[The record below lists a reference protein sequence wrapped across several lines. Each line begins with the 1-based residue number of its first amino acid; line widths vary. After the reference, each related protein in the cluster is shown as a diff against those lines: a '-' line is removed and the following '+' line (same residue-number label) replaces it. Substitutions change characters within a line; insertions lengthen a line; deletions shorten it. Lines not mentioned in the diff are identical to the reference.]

1 MIGKANH
8 DPLDPDLDPPF
19 DVEDDFAAADAASVW
34 FSPAADAGLSFDAS
48 ILGPEDEG
56 VIGGPIYDPFA
67 DRADLAASAHAF
79 AFDPPEPTEFQPPP
93 AVRPASANPVGDLQA
108 ELEAGLT
115 TAGVPRIAIH
125 LFCEKPATI
134 AVAEAAMADRR
145 LSRATPSAY
154 DGGLT
159 AAVALYQNQPTPP
172 LVVVECA
179 DHGPVLLDGLDRLAE
194 VCDPGTKVL
203 VIGDVNDI
211 ALYRELMRRGVS
223 EYLVPPLQPL
233 QLINAISGLYADPS
247 APFVGRSVAV
257 VGAKGGVGASTVAH
271 NLAYALSERMQAN
284 TVLVDLDL
292 PFGTAGLDFNQ
303 DPLQGV
309 ANALA
314 QPDRLDPVLLE
325 RMMVRCSD
333 KLNLFAAPATLD
345 DDYDITPDAYEEV
358 VSKIRSTAP
367 FVVFDLPHLWSNW
380 MRRTLLTA
388 DDVVLVATPE
398 LASLRNAKNLV
409 DLMRQGRPND
419 GPPKLVLNQVG
430 VQGRPEIPV
439 KDFGEALGLTPAL
452 CLPFDPKLFGNA
464 ANNGQM
470 LEEVNAKT
478 RVVEGLNHL
487 AQLIGRREP
496 VQAPAKPSLLSSLLK
511 RK

>member
-1 MIGKANH
+1 MTGSVRN
-8 DPLDPDLDPPF
+8 DPF
-19 DVEDDFAAADAASVW
+19 DTGFDAEDDFTPPIGGDGWA
-34 FSPAADAGLSFDAS
+34 SPAAAAGLSFNTSALGNEAFRPASDA
-48 ILGPEDEG
+48 
-56 VIGGPIYDPFA
+56 PIYDPFA
-67 DRADLAASAHAF
+67 EDASLTRAGGAFEDFQGSEPDYEAPTYSAG
-79 AFDPPEPTEFQPPP
+79 P
-93 AVRPASANPVGDLQA
+93 RPANPVADMQA
-108 ELEAGLT
+108 DIEASLSH
-115 TAGVPRIAIH
+115 AGVPRIAIH
-125 LFCEKPATI
+125 LFCERPETA
-134 AVAEAAMADRR
+134 ALAEFAMRDRR
-145 LSRATPSAY
+145 LSRAAVTSFS
-154 DGGLT
+154 GGM
-159 AAVALYQNQPTPP
+159 AEAVSLYQNQPTPS
-172 LVVVECA
+172 LVIVECA
-179 DHGPVLLDGLDRLAE
+179 EQGAALLESLDRLAE

-203 VIGDVNDI
+203 VIGQTNDI
-211 ALYRELMRRGVS
+211 SLYRELMRRGVS

-233 QLINAISGLYADPS
+233 QLINAISGLYADPA

-257 VGAKGGVGASTVAH
+257 LGAKGGVGASTLAH

-309 ANALA
+309 VNALT

-333 KLNLFAAPATLD
+333 KLSLFAAPATLD
-345 DDYDITPDAYEEV
+345 DDYDIAPEAFEEV
-358 VSKIRSTAP
+358 VGKIRGTAP

-380 MRRTLLTA
+380 MRRTLLAA

-409 DLMRQGRPND
+409 DLMRLGRPND

-439 KDFGEALGLTPAL
+439 KDFGEALGLVPAL
-452 CLPFDPKLFGNA
+452 CLPFDAKLFGQA

-470 LEEVNAKT
+470 LEEVNSKT
-478 RVVEGLNHL
+478 RVVDGINHL
-487 AQLIGRREP
+487 AQLIGRREA
-496 VQAPAKPSLLSSLLK
+496 VAPKAKASLLGALFK

>member
-1 MIGKANH
+1 MTGTIRN
-8 DPLDPDLDPPF
+8 DPF
-19 DVEDDFAAADAASVW
+19 DTGFEAEDDFAAPPEADGWS
-34 FSPAADAGLSFDAS
+34 SPAAAAGLAFDS
-48 ILGPEDEG
+48 SSLGGSPFD
-56 VIGGPIYDPFA
+56 PTQTPAYDPFA
-67 DRADLAASAHAF
+67 
-79 AFDPPEPTEFQPPP
+79 EPVP
-93 AVRPASANPVGDLQA
+93 APVGAGPFEDFYNHESSKAPEAAVAPAPNRVADMQA
-108 ELEAGLT
+108 EIEASMSH
-115 TAGVPRIAIH
+115 AGVPRIAIH
-125 LFCEKPATI
+125 MFCERPETVALAQTATR
-134 AVAEAAMADRR
+134 DRR
-145 LSRATPSAY
+145 LSRAVVTQFP
-154 DGGLT
+154 GGLSE
-159 AAVALYQNQPTPP
+159 AVSLYQNQPTPS
-172 LVVVECA
+172 LVIVESA
-179 DHGPVLLDGLDRLAE
+179 ERGATLLSALDRLAE

-203 VIGDVNDI
+203 VIGQTNDI

-233 QLINAISGLYADPS
+233 QLINAISGLYADPA

-257 VGAKGGVGASTVAH
+257 LGAKGGVGASTIAH

-309 ANALA
+309 VNALT

-333 KLNLFAAPATLD
+333 KLSLFAAPATLD
-345 DDYDITPDAYEEV
+345 DDYDIAPEAFEEV
-358 VSKIRSTAP
+358 VNKIRGTAP

-380 MRRTLLTA
+380 MRRTLLAA

-398 LASLRNAKNLV
+398 LASLRNAKNLM

-419 GPPKLVLNQVG
+419 VPPKLVLNQVG

-439 KDFGEALGLTPAL
+439 KDFGEALGVSPAL
-452 CLPFDPKLFGNA
+452 CLPFDAKLFGQA

-470 LEEVNAKT
+470 LEEVNSKT
-478 RVVEGLNHL
+478 RVVEGINHL

-496 VQAPAKPSLLSSLLK
+496 VAAKAKASLLGALFR

>member
-1 MIGKANH
+1 MIGNARD
-8 DPLDPDLDPPF
+8 DPFETGFEAEDEFTSPAVADP
-19 DVEDDFAAADAASVW
+19 W
-34 FSPAADAGLSFDAS
+34 RSPAAAAGLGFDPSA
-48 ILGPEDEG
+48 LGGEDPSAFAE
-56 VIGGPIYDPFA
+56 PAYDPFA
-67 DRADLAASAHAF
+67 SPASAAPPRAG
-79 AFDPPEPTEFQPPP
+79 AFDDFYTYDAPKAVALDAPP
-93 AVRPASANPVGDLQA
+93 RPSANPVADLQA
-108 ELEAGLT
+108 DIEASLSH
-115 TAGVPRIAIH
+115 AGVPRIAIH
-125 LFCEKPATI
+125 VFCEKPETA
-134 AVAEAAMADRR
+134 AVAEIGMRDRR
-145 LSRATPSAY
+145 LSRAAVTNYS
-154 DGGLT
+154 GGLVE
-159 AAVALYQNQPTPP
+159 AISLYQNQPTPS
-172 LVVVECA
+172 LVIVESA
-179 DHGPVLLDGLDRLAE
+179 ERGPALLSALDRLAE

-203 VIGDVNDI
+203 VIGETNDI

-233 QLINAISGLYADPS
+233 QLINAISGLYADPA

-257 VGAKGGVGASTVAH
+257 VGAKGGVGSSTLAH

-309 ANALA
+309 ANALS

-325 RMMVRCSD
+325 RMMVRCTDRLS
-333 KLNLFAAPATLD
+333 LFAAPATLD
-345 DDYDITPDAYEEV
+345 DDYDISPEAFEEV
-358 VSKIRSTAP
+358 VSKIRNTAP
-367 FVVFDLPHLWSNW
+367 FVVFDMPHLWSHW
-380 MRRTLLTA
+380 MRRTLLAA

-452 CLPFDPKLFGNA
+452 CLPFDAKLFGQA

-478 RVVEGLNHL
+478 KVVEGINYL
-487 AQLIGRREP
+487 AQVIGRREP
-496 VQAPAKPSLLSSLLK
+496 VQAPAKPSLLSALFN
-511 RK
+511 RR

>member
-1 MIGKANH
+1 MIGNVKN
-8 DPLDPDLDPPF
+8 DPF
-19 DVEDDFAAADAASVW
+19 ETGFEAEDEFTSPGPADSW
-34 FSPAADAGLSFDAS
+34 SSPAAAAGL
-48 ILGPEDEG
+48 
-56 VIGGPIYDPFA
+56 
-67 DRADLAASAHAF
+67 
-79 AFDPPEPTEFQPPP
+79 AFDDSALGSEEPSTFAGPAYEPSASSAPP
-93 AVRPASANPVGDLQA
+93 APGAFDDFYTYDAPKAAPADPVASWPAPNPVGDLQA
-108 ELEAGLT
+108 DIEASLSH
-115 TAGVPRIAIH
+115 AGVPRIAIH
-125 LFCEKPATI
+125 IFCEKPETA
-134 AVAEAAMADRR
+134 ALAEVAMRDRR
-145 LSRATPSAY
+145 LSRAAVTSHP
-154 DGGLT
+154 GGLVE
-159 AAVALYQNQPTPP
+159 AVSLYQNQPTPS
-172 LVVVECA
+172 LVIVESA
-179 DHGPVLLDGLDRLAE
+179 ERGPSLLESLDRLAE

-203 VIGDVNDI
+203 VIGEANDI
-211 ALYRELMRRGVS
+211 TLYRELMRRGVS

-233 QLINAISGLYADPS
+233 QLINTISGLYADPA

-257 VGAKGGVGASTVAH
+257 VGAKGGVGSSTLAH
-271 NLAYALSERMQAN
+271 NLAYALSERMLAN

-309 ANALA
+309 ANALS

-333 KLNLFAAPATLD
+333 RLSLFAAPATLD
-345 DDYDITPDAYEEV
+345 DDYDIGPEAFEEV
-358 VSKIRSTAP
+358 VSKIRGTAP
-367 FVVFDLPHLWSNW
+367 FVVFDMPHLWSHW
-380 MRRTLLTA
+380 MRRTLLAA

-452 CLPFDPKLFGNA
+452 CLPFDAKLFGQA

-478 RVVEGLNHL
+478 KVVEGINYL
-487 AQLIGRREP
+487 AQLVGRREP
-496 VQAPAKPSLLSSLLK
+496 VQAPAKASLLSALFN
-511 RK
+511 RR